1 MPVAVLDH
9 ELDFEGWRRQ
19 ARQLR
24 LTGAR
29 PEAISWRVCGDLFAA
44 TEQADITGSETPQF
58 STPAAFVDL
67 ARNLVCHRD
76 PERFSLMY
84 RLLWR
89 LGGDGDLLHRL
100 TDPDVAAANL
110 MAKAV
115 SRASHKMKAFVRFR
129 QCADERGETYV
140 AWFEPPHRVLER
152 TSGFFVKRFAN
163 MRFSILTPDSCLHWD
178 GEAAA
183 FTPGVDRSCAPTG
196 DVVEDYWK
204 TYYASIFNPA
214 RLKVKAMQ
222 TEMPK
227 RYWRNLPEAS
237 LIPGLIAEANQ
248 RSSAMMQAAPVQ
260 PNRRIHHAPVAPQPE
275 AADVL
280 PASLAEIAQ
289 AIQVCRRCDLWRH
302 TTQGVAGQGPQTAR
316 LMLVGE
322 QPGDQEDLA
331 GLPFVGPA
339 GEVLNRAMAEA
350 DLPRA
355 EVFVTNAVKHFK
367 HEPRGKRRLHKTPET
382 PEINACRFWQDQ
394 ERRLIKPRL
403 VLAMGATAVQS
414 VLGKV
419 VPIAKAKGQ
428 MFQAPDQ
435 SQVMLTWHPSYI
447 LRIPD
452 AAGKEAAY
460 GRLVEDLA
468 AAWAFV
474 QA

>member
-1 MPVAVLDH
+1 MPVAVLEH

-19 ARQLR
+19 ARRLR
-24 LTGAR
+24 LAGVR
-29 PEAISWRVCGDLFAA
+29 PETVSWRVGGDLF
-44 TEQADITGSETPQF
+44 EGADSVNPVLADAPRF
-58 STPAAFVDL
+58 STPAAFIAL
-67 ARNLVCHRD
+67 TRNLACHRD
-76 PERFSLMY
+76 PERFGLMY

-89 LGGDGDLLHRL
+89 LGGDGDLLRRL

-140 AWFEPPHRVLER
+140 AWFEPPHRVVEK

-163 MRFSILTPDSCLHWD
+163 MRFSILTPDRCLHWD
-178 GEAAA
+178 GGVLY
-183 FTPGVDRSCAPTG
+183 FSPGVDRSRGPTG
-196 DVVEDYWK
+196 DVLEDYWK
-204 TYYASIFNPA
+204 TYYASIFNPS
-214 RLKVKAMQ
+214 RLNVKAMQ

-248 RSSAMMQAAPVQ
+248 RSSAMVQAAPVQ
-260 PNRRIHHAPVAPQPE
+260 PGRRIARARAAPQPE
-275 AADVL
+275 RADKL
-280 PASLAEIAQ
+280 PVSLEEIAQ

-302 TTQGVAGQGPQTAR
+302 ATQGVAGQGPQTAR

-339 GEVLNRAMAEA
+339 GEILNRAMAEA
-350 DLPRA
+350 DVPRA

-382 PEINACRFWQDQ
+382 PEIDACRLWQAQ

-414 VLGKV
+414 LLGKAI
-419 VPIAKAKGQ
+419 PISKAEGQ
-428 MFQAPDQ
+428 VFQAEDQ
-435 SQVMLTWHPSYI
+435 CQVMLTWHPSYI

-452 AAGKEAAY
+452 PVGKDLAY
-460 GRLVEDLA
+460 RRLVNDLA
-468 AAWAFV
+468 AAWAFA

>member
-1 MPVAVLDH
+1 MPVAVLEH

-19 ARQLR
+19 ARRLR
-24 LTGAR
+24 LSGAR
-29 PEAISWRVCGDLFAA
+29 PEAMSWRVGGDLFAA
-44 TEQADITGSETPQF
+44 DGPAETPGVEAPQF
-58 STPAAFVDL
+58 STPAAFIDL
-67 ARNLVCHRD
+67 ARTLVCHRD

-89 LGGDGDLLHRL
+89 LGEDGDLMHRL
-100 TDPDVAAANL
+100 TDPDVAMATL
-110 MAKAV
+110 MAKSV

-129 QCADERGETYV
+129 QCADEDGETYV

-152 TSGFFVKRFAN
+152 TSGFFVKRFSN
-163 MRFSILTPDSCLHWD
+163 MRFSILTPDRCLHWD
-178 GEAAA
+178 GEALT
-183 FTPGVDRSCAPTG
+183 FGSGVDKACAPTG
-196 DVVEDYWK
+196 DVLEAYWK
-204 TYYASIFNPA
+204 TYYAAIFNPA

-248 RSSAMMQAAPVQ
+248 RSSAMVHAVPVQ
-260 PNRRIHHAPVAPQPE
+260 PSRRIARAPAAPQPE
-275 AADVL
+275 TTEAL

-289 AIQVCRRCDLWRH
+289 AIQVCRRCDLWRCA
-302 TTQGVAGQGPQTAR
+302 TQGVAGQGPQTAR

-339 GEVLNRAMAEA
+339 GEVLNWAMAQA
-350 DLPRA
+350 NLPRD

-382 PEINACRFWQDQ
+382 PELNACRFWQDQ
-394 ERRLIKPRL
+394 ERRLIQPRL

-414 VLGKV
+414 LLGRS
-419 VPIAKAKGQ
+419 VPISKAKGQ
-428 MFQAPDQ
+428 MFQAADQ
-435 SQVMLTWHPSYI
+435 SQVMVTWHPSYI

-452 AAGKEAAY
+452 PAGKDAAY
-460 GRLVEDLA
+460 RRLVDDLA